1 MPDEP
6 KPATTPVPPPP
17 TADALIAQAERLK
30 SHALSVGA
38 ARLIQ
43 ESRHLREANDR
54 KMNEA
59 DRLRKV
65 AAKQK
70 PRKHPKN

>member
-6 KPATTPVPPPP
+6 KPEITPPP

-30 SHALSVGA
+30 SQALSVGA

-54 KMNEA
+54 KMMEA
-59 DRLRKV
+59 ENLRKV

-70 PRKHPKN
+70 PRKNFKK